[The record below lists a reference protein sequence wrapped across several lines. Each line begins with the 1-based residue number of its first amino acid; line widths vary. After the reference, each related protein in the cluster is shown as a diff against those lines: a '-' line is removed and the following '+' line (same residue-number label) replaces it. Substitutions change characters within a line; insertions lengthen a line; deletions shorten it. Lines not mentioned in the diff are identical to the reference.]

1 MTFAPNAH
9 HADCGGWRRLVRG
22 QPPPVVSA
30 RSDPLWFGP
39 VQGIGMRQSPKLGP
53 YEADGKREYPK
64 RKILRSIRA
73 MSKALGAIT
82 RNADVRADDFSQPV
96 LRDRLPPAMSVSDR
110 LSLYGCPI
118 PGGASLP
125 HQILGYLQRKWGIKC
140 LNALLWKSRN

>member
-1 MTFAPNAH
+1 MEEACEGATPS
-9 HADCGGWRRLVRG
+9 
-22 QPPPVVSA
+22 VVSA

-39 VQGIGMRQSPKLGP
+39 VQGIGMRQSPKLGQ

-82 RNADVRADDFSQPV
+82 RNADVRADDFSQPA
-96 LRDRLPPAMSVSDR
+96 LRDRLPPARSVSDR
-110 LSLYGCPI
+110 LSLYGCPV

-125 HQILGYLQRKWGIKC
+125 HQILGYLQRKW
-140 LNALLWKSRN
+140 